1 MVRAKDARSDND
13 GCWPASPGVRS
24 TSRRIVTRKAPVLR
38 KSVLVVKDSIT
49 WHRLSPLRASV
60 RLRDPS
66 EAKVSLSPNLG
77 GMLGGLSGFS
87 APALRTLV

>member
-1 MVRAKDARSDND
+1 MVRVEDARSDND

-24 TSRRIVTRKAPVLR
+24 RRIVTRKAPVLR
-38 KSVLVVKDSIT
+38 KSVLAVKDSIT

-66 EAKVSLSPNLG
+66 KANLSLSPN
-77 GMLGGLSGFS
+77 LGGLSGFS

>member
-1 MVRAKDARSDND
+1 MVRARHRLESALHCYKESAR
-13 GCWPASPGVRS
+13 
-24 TSRRIVTRKAPVLR
+24 TEE
-38 KSVLVVKDSIT
+38 SVLVRKDSIT

-66 EAKVSLSPNLG
+66 EANLSLSPN
-77 GMLGGLSGFS
+77 LGGLSGFS